1 VDQVRVDKWLWAA
14 RMFKTRSA
22 ATAAVLGG
30 RVHVNGERVKPSK
43 VVRTGDTIDVTIRT
57 VRRTLVVTGVAERR
71 GPASDALTMYADD
84 FDGQFPPRRRA
95 PTNWVTELRAYY
107 GDKQVLKCPNDS
119 WREERSYIINGW
131 NDYFEN
137 TLSRSDF
144 ERFRQWRWPNGMKQS
159 AIPNPSETI
168 AFGEK
173 RTGSRHYHVD
183 LTQGTRRDV
192 TAGND
197 VTEVAQDRHKA
208 SGGGNGKSGGANY
221 AFADGSVRFLHYG
234 QAIKPVNMW
243 AVMDEWRNAP
253 VSLQ

>member
-1 VDQVRVDKWLWAA
+1 MNCSWPQ
-14 RMFKTRSA
+14 
-22 ATAAVLGG
+22 
-30 RVHVNGERVKPSK
+30 SK
-43 VVRTGDTIDVTIRT
+43 LSTPDGSGKGF
-57 VRRTLVVTGVAERR
+57 TLVELLVVIGIIGLLA
-71 GPASDALTMYADD
+71 GLLMPALSGAQRKARQSKCLNNIRQLGLALSLYADD

-95 PTNWVTELRAYY
+95 PTNWVAQLRGYY
-107 GDKQVLKCPNDS
+107 GDVQVLKCPNDA
-119 WREERSYIINGW
+119 WREERSFIINGW

-137 TLSRSDF
+137 MLSASDF
-144 ERFRQWRWPNGMKQS
+144 ERFRQWRWPSGMKQT
-159 AIPNPSETI
+159 AIPNPAETI

-183 LTQGTRRDV
+183 ITQGTRRNA

-208 SGGGNGKSGGANY
+208 SGGRQGKSGGSNY

-234 QAIKPVNMW
+234 QAVSPINMW

-253 VSLQ
+253 PQLP